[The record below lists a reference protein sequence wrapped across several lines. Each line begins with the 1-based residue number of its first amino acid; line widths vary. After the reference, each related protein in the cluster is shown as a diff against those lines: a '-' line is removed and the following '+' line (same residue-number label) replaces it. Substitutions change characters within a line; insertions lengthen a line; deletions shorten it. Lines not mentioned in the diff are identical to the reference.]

1 MSPGAKRWIKN
12 LVRWAIAVGGI
23 AIVLYNISLR
33 DRVWA
38 LGLDE
43 TLTPQ
48 QVTLRAAAPDPIP
61 PGTRLAAVHPQTR
74 EPIEVPR
81 EQLVSKVEKQQLK
94 LKSGVTTTVTAAD
107 VGDDGRIR
115 RLLVADAEGAAHRWI
130 PLGDVQGRLALRVV
144 YPLVDPGLATMV
156 ARARPLYLWTAVA
169 IFPVV
174 FVITAYR
181 WQQLLRAVEIP
192 LTFGRTFALNMVG
205 AFYNSFMPGST
216 GGDLLKAYYAAKQT
230 RHRTRAVLSVI
241 IDRAIGL
248 LALVLL
254 GGAMAAYSWATTAA
268 AGDAAGHGGGG
279 DADTLHDATRKSMQV
294 AIGSAAIVLA
304 VLAGLA
310 VFYTPLLRRV
320 SGLDF
325 LLRRLPMQTQVRK
338 AVEAME
344 MYRRRPWLIVAA
356 IAMTFPVHGTV
367 VVSAMLCGIAFDLPI
382 PWWYYFVA
390 VPVIVLSGSIPIS
403 PQGAGVMEFFAILLT
418 RRLGCTIG
426 QAFALTM
433 SIRIVQM
440 LWNLS
445 GGFFVVRGGYHAPTE
460 KEQES
465 LEEAEASL
473 AATAAAPEGPDA
485 DRAPAARG

>member
-1 MSPGAKRWIKN
+1 MSSGVKRWIKN
-12 LVRWAIAVGGI
+12 LVRWAIAIGGI

-33 DRVWA
+33 DRVWV
-38 LGLDE
+38 LGLND
-43 TLTPQ
+43 TLTPE

-61 PGTRLAAVHPQTR
+61 ADARLSGLHPRTHL
-74 EPIEVPR
+74 PIEVGR
-81 EQLVSKVEKQQLK
+81 EQLVNKVERQQVTLR
-94 LKSGVTTTVTAAD
+94 SGERATVVAAD
-107 VGDDGRIR
+107 VSDEGRIR
-115 RLLVADAEGAAHRWI
+115 RLLVTGSSGAGHRWI
-130 PLGDVQGRLALRVV
+130 APAVVEGRLSLRVV

-174 FVITAYR
+174 FLITAYR
-181 WQQLLRAVEIP
+181 WQQLLRAVQIALP
-192 LTFGRTFALNMVG
+192 FGRTFALNMVG

-230 RHRTRAVLSVI
+230 PHRTRAVLSVI

-254 GGAMAAYSWATTAA
+254 GGSMAAYSWVSTAST
-268 AGDAAGHGGGG
+268 GNGG
-279 DADTLHDATRKSMQV
+279 DDSLHDATRKSMQI

-304 VLAGLA
+304 VLGGLA
-310 VFYTPLLRRV
+310 IFYIPMLRRL
-320 SGLDF
+320 SGMDF

-338 AVEAME
+338 AEEAMQ
-344 MYRRRPWLIVAA
+344 MYRRRPGLVLAA

-367 VVSAMLCGIAFDLPI
+367 VVSAMLCGMAFDLPI

-403 PQGAGVMEFFAILLT
+403 PQGAGVMEFFAIVLT

-440 LWNLS
+440 LWNLT
-445 GGFFVVRGGYHAPTE
+445 GGFFVLRGGYHAPTE
-460 KEQES
+460 KEQETLS
-465 LEEAEASL
+465 SDDDVATT
-473 AATAAAPEGPDA
+473 ATAASQ
-485 DRAPAARG
+485 